1 MTAKVELIRVFVSSP
16 ADLKDE
22 RVRLEEVVR
31 ELNTAWGDKLGMR
44 VELVKWE
51 THAYPGISS
60 DAQAVIEKQ
69 IGDRYDIFIGLL
81 WVRFGTPTKNAG
93 SGTQQEFEKAY
104 ARFQE
109 APGQIRIMF
118 YFKEAP
124 VSPADLDISQLAQV
138 QQFREKLGELGTLY
152 WTYRTADEFVNLVRV
167 HLAQH
172 LQSWCKE
179 SGTPVTPAS
188 AIAIAPENREDALGF
203 LDLLE
208 LGEDSFRDLVEVA
221 GRISHAI
228 ETLTDRVGVRTRETK
243 DAAAL
248 DQSSRVRQYKRI
260 SNRLADDV
268 QGFVIRM
275 ETEVTLFAKVYATGT
290 DSFARAASMLVE
302 FGGDQ
307 SENIRP
313 ALTSIRELRQSI
325 AKPRQNIVSFRD
337 VMRSLP
343 SVTTSF
349 IKARNNAAAVLDRL
363 AYEFD
368 KASQQTENLET
379 LLEGMLKK

>member
-1 MTAKVELIRVFVSSP
+1 MTTKVELIRVFVSSP
-16 ADLKDE
+16 AELKDE

-44 VELVKWE
+44 VELVEWE

-60 DAQAVIEKQ
+60 DAQAVIEEE

-104 ARFQE
+104 ARFHA
-109 APGQIRIMF
+109 APGQVRIMF

-124 VSPADLDISQLAQV
+124 VSPGDLDISQLSQV
-138 QQFREKLGELGTLY
+138 RQFRQKLGELGTLY
-152 WTYRTADEFVNLVRV
+152 WTYRTADEFVNVVRV

-172 LQSWCKE
+172 LQSMCKE
-179 SGTPVTPAS
+179 WGTQTAPATAIVTS
-188 AIAIAPENREDALGF
+188 AESHEDALGF

-208 LGEDSFRDLVEVA
+208 LGEDSFQDLVEVA
-221 GRISHAI
+221 ERISHAM
-228 ETLTDRVGVRTRETK
+228 ETLTERLGVRTRETG

-248 DQSSRVRQYKRI
+248 DRSSKIRQYKRI

-268 QGFVIRM
+268 QDFVSRM
-275 ETEVTLFAKVYATGT
+275 DPEVTLFARLYATGT
-290 DSFARAASMLVE
+290 DSFARSASMFVE

-307 SENIRP
+307 SENILA
-313 ALTSIRELRQSI
+313 ALTSIRALRQSI
-325 AKPRQNIVSFRD
+325 TKPRQMIVSFRD
-337 VMRSLP
+337 TMRNSP